1 VIGADHPSRSNVAEP
16 LNTLDS
22 VQNGATVVES
32 RADDYRCRAAAGHA
46 RARALVDRRVPQDP
60 RIAAC
65 DRDSVARG
73 GCSAEQCL
81 EMATTFHNHQAR
93 DILLH
98 MAHVW
103 LRLAEDNHEMVA
115 RSKAA
120 EEGQPVV
127 QQQEQIQ
134 PKKEGE

>member
-1 VIGADHPSRSNVAEP
+1 
-16 LNTLDS
+16 
-22 VQNGATVVES
+22 
-32 RADDYRCRAAAGHA
+32 
-46 RARALVDRRVPQDP
+46 
-60 RIAAC
+60 
-65 DRDSVARG
+65 
-73 GCSAEQCL
+73 
-81 EMATTFHNHQAR
+81 MATTFHNHQAR

-115 RSKAA
+115 RSKAT

>member
-1 VIGADHPSRSNVAEP
+1 M
-16 LNTLDS
+16 
-22 VQNGATVVES
+22 ES
-32 RADDYRCRAAAGHA
+32 RADDFTKH
-46 RARALVDRRVPQDP
+46 
-60 RIAAC
+60 
-65 DRDSVARG
+65 
-73 GCSAEQCL
+73 
-81 EMATTFHNHQAR
+81 EMSYS
-93 DILLH
+93 IWH

-120 EEGQPVV
+120 EEAQPVV